1 MMRLLLLACG
11 LLQNNR
17 SGAEKAVRLWDP
29 RLKESTTAAAVLVSH
44 NSWVEEYLS
53 RLWNNLQ
60 TGELCALGAG
70 ESASSVDCQPR
81 QPGW

>member
-44 NSWVEEYLS
+44 NSWVS
-53 RLWNNLQ
+53 HQCVACTQAFR
-60 TGELCALGAG
+60 G
-70 ESASSVDCQPR
+70 
-81 QPGW
+81 